1 MAPPRRQS
9 LASRLL
15 VTYAVAVVLVLGVL
29 GFFVERAAREVLL
42 SEVED
47 ALGEQGRLLAETL
60 PSDPVGIDEVISSL
74 AETIDARV
82 TVVDVDGTV
91 LADSHAAVAEMENHA
106 DRPEIRAALDGRTGA
121 DRRVS
126 ESTGFPQTYVAV
138 PAAEGR
144 VVRLSLP
151 ENVVNAPVADFREDL
166 IALVAVAAAIG
177 VLVVA
182 FVARRLARP
191 LTELAEQASAVARG
205 DLDIDVR
212 RSSLAE
218 LDDLGRA
225 IASVATEL
233 GERLRDIENE
243 RKTLELVLDSMPQG
257 TLLVGADGAVLYA
270 NQSFGQLLGPVPDS
284 LEQVVPFR
292 IQEVV
297 RRARSSGEQ
306 VDVDV
311 EHGLPARILRVIAS
325 PFDDGRALVVV
336 SDVTD
341 RRRIDEMR
349 RDFVTNAS
357 HELKTPVASILAAA
371 ETLRLAV
378 EKAPERV
385 PQFAAQIEAAAR
397 SLAQLVN
404 DLLDLSRLEGRRSE
418 HGPVELGALVADE
431 VDRVRGFAEE
441 KGVRLESD
449 LSEAWVLGSEPD
461 LGLAIRNL
469 LDNAVRYTNR
479 GGSVTVRVLAVEDE
493 AVVSVEDTGVGIA
506 RRDLGRVFERFYR
519 VDVARSRATGGTGLG
534 LSIVKHVVESHAGEV
549 SVQSELGRGSVF
561 TIRLPLTEL
570 RP

>member
-15 VTYAVAVVLVLGVL
+15 VTYAITVVLVLGVL
-29 GFFVERAAREVLL
+29 GFFVERSAREVLL
-42 SEVED
+42 REVEHG
-47 ALGEQGRLLAETL
+47 LGEQARLLSASL
-60 PSDPVGIDEVISSL
+60 PSDQGEMDALVSRLGEHL
-74 AETIDARV
+74 DARV
-82 TVVDVDGTV
+82 TVVDRDGTV
-91 LADSHAAVAEMENHA
+91 LADSHVDPAEMENHA
-106 DRPEIRAALDGRTGA
+106 SRPEIRAALDGETGT

-138 PAAEGR
+138 PTESGWA
-144 VVRLSLP
+144 VRLSLP
-151 ENVVNAPVADFREDL
+151 ENVVNEPVGEFRRDL
-166 IALVAVAAAIG
+166 VALVAVAAAIG

-233 GERLRDIENE
+233 GERLREVDNE
-243 RKTLELVLDSMPQG
+243 RNTLGLVLDSLPQG
-257 TLLVGADGAVLYA
+257 TLLVDSDDTILYA
-270 NQSFGQLLGPVPDS
+270 NRSFGDLLGPVPRS

-297 RRARSSGEQ
+297 RRARRAGEQ
-306 VDVDV
+306 IDVDA
-311 EHGLPARILRVIAS
+311 EHGLPARVLRVIAA
-325 PFDDGRALVVV
+325 PFADGRALVVV
-336 SDVTD
+336 SDVTE

-371 ETLRLAV
+371 ETLQLAI

-397 SLAQLVN
+397 SLAQLVS
-404 DLLDLSRLEGRRSE
+404 DLLDLSRLEGRSSE
-418 HGPVELGALVADE
+418 YGPVELAALVTE
-431 VDRVRGFAEE
+431 EIDRVGGFAQER
-441 KGVRLESD
+441 GVRLESD
-449 LSEAWVLGSEPD
+449 LSEAWVLGSRPD
-461 LGLAIRNL
+461 LGLAVRNL
-469 LDNAVRYTNR
+469 LDNAIRYTNE
-479 GGSVTVRVLAVEDE
+479 GGSVTVRVVPVEDR
-493 AVVSVEDTGVGIA
+493 AVLAVEDTGVGIPQ
-506 RRDLGRVFERFYR
+506 RDVGRVFERFYR
-519 VDVARSRATGGTGLG
+519 VDVARSRGTGGTGLG
-534 LSIVKHVVESHAGEV
+534 LSIVKHVAESHGGEV

-561 TIRLPLTEL
+561 TIRLPLTES

>member
-15 VTYAVAVVLVLGVL
+15 VTYAITVVLVLGVL
-29 GFFVERAAREVLL
+29 GFFVERSAREVLL
-42 SEVED
+42 REVEHG
-47 ALGEQGRLLAETL
+47 LGDQARLLSASL
-60 PSDPVGIDEVISSL
+60 PSDQGEMDALVSRLGEHL
-74 AETIDARV
+74 DARV
-82 TVVDVDGTV
+82 TVVDRDGTV
-91 LADSHAAVAEMENHA
+91 LADSHVDPAEMENHA
-106 DRPEIRAALDGRTGA
+106 SRPEIRAALDGETGT

-138 PAAEGR
+138 PTESGWA
-144 VVRLSLP
+144 VRLSLP
-151 ENVVNAPVADFREDL
+151 ENVVNEPVGEFRRDL
-166 IALVAVAAAIG
+166 VALVAVAAAIG

-233 GERLRDIENE
+233 GERLREVDNE
-243 RKTLELVLDSMPQG
+243 RNTLGLVLDSLPQG
-257 TLLVGADGAVLYA
+257 TLLVDSDDTILYA
-270 NQSFGQLLGPVPDS
+270 NRSFGDLLGPVPRS

-297 RRARSSGEQ
+297 RRARRAGEQ
-306 VDVDV
+306 IDVDA
-311 EHGLPARILRVIAS
+311 EHGLPARVLRVIAA
-325 PFDDGRALVVV
+325 PFADGRALVVV
-336 SDVTD
+336 SDVTE

-371 ETLRLAV
+371 ETLQLAI

-397 SLAQLVN
+397 SLAQLVS
-404 DLLDLSRLEGRRSE
+404 DLLDLSRLEGRSSE
-418 HGPVELGALVADE
+418 YGPVELAALVTE
-431 VDRVRGFAEE
+431 EIDRVGGFAQER
-441 KGVRLESD
+441 GVRLESD
-449 LSEAWVLGSEPD
+449 LSEAWVLGSRPD
-461 LGLAIRNL
+461 LGLAVRNL
-469 LDNAVRYTNR
+469 LDNAIRYTNE
-479 GGSVTVRVLAVEDE
+479 GGSVTVRVVPVEDR
-493 AVVSVEDTGVGIA
+493 AVLAVEDTGVGIPQ
-506 RRDLGRVFERFYR
+506 RDVGRVFERFYR
-519 VDVARSRATGGTGLG
+519 VDVARSRGTGGTGLG
-534 LSIVKHVVESHAGEV
+534 LSIVKHVAESHGGEV

-561 TIRLPLTEL
+561 TIRLPLTES

>member
-15 VTYAVAVVLVLGVL
+15 VTYAITVVLVLGVL
-29 GFFVERAAREVLL
+29 GFFVERSAREVLL
-42 SEVED
+42 REVEHG
-47 ALGEQGRLLAETL
+47 LGDQARLLSASL
-60 PSDPVGIDEVISSL
+60 PSDQGEMDALVSRLGEHL
-74 AETIDARV
+74 DARV
-82 TVVDVDGTV
+82 TVVDRDGTV
-91 LADSHAAVAEMENHA
+91 LADSHVDPAEMENHA
-106 DRPEIRAALDGRTGA
+106 SRPEIRAALDGETGT

-138 PAAEGR
+138 PTESGWA
-144 VVRLSLP
+144 VRLSLP
-151 ENVVNAPVADFREDL
+151 ENVVNEPVGEFRRDL
-166 IALVAVAAAIG
+166 VALVAVAAAIG

-233 GERLRDIENE
+233 GERLREVDNE
-243 RKTLELVLDSMPQG
+243 RNTLGLVLDSLPQG
-257 TLLVGADGAVLYA
+257 TLLVDSDDTILYA
-270 NQSFGQLLGPVPDS
+270 NRSFGDLLGPVPRS

-297 RRARSSGEQ
+297 RRARRAGEQ
-306 VDVDV
+306 IDVDA
-311 EHGLPARILRVIAS
+311 EHGLPARVLRVIAA
-325 PFDDGRALVVV
+325 PFADGRALVVV
-336 SDVTD
+336 SDVTE

-371 ETLRLAV
+371 ETLQLAI

-397 SLAQLVN
+397 SLAQLVS
-404 DLLDLSRLEGRRSE
+404 DLLDLSRLEGRSSE
-418 HGPVELGALVADE
+418 YGPVELAALVTE
-431 VDRVRGFAEE
+431 EIDRVGGFAQER
-441 KGVRLESD
+441 GVRLESD
-449 LSEAWVLGSEPD
+449 LSEAWVLGSRPD
-461 LGLAIRNL
+461 LGLAVRNL
-469 LDNAVRYTNR
+469 LDNAIRYTNE
-479 GGSVTVRVLAVEDE
+479 GGSVTVRVVPVEDR
-493 AVVSVEDTGVGIA
+493 AVLAVEDTGVGIPQ
-506 RRDLGRVFERFYR
+506 RDVGRVFERFYR
-519 VDVARSRATGGTGLG
+519 VDVARSRGTGGTGLG
-534 LSIVKHVVESHAGEV
+534 LSIVKHVVESHGGEV

-561 TIRLPLTEL
+561 TIRLPLTES

>member
-15 VTYAVAVVLVLGVL
+15 VTYAITVVLVLGVL
-29 GFFVERAAREVLL
+29 GFFVERSAREVLL
-42 SEVED
+42 REVEHG
-47 ALGEQGRLLAETL
+47 LGEQARLLSASL
-60 PSDPVGIDEVISSL
+60 PSDQGEMDALVSRLGEHL
-74 AETIDARV
+74 DARV
-82 TVVDVDGTV
+82 TVVDRDGTV
-91 LADSHAAVAEMENHA
+91 LADSHVDPAEMENHA
-106 DRPEIRAALDGRTGA
+106 SRPEIRAALDGETGT

-138 PAAEGR
+138 PTESGWA
-144 VVRLSLP
+144 VRLSLP
-151 ENVVNAPVADFREDL
+151 ENVVNEPVGEFRRDL
-166 IALVAVAAAIG
+166 VALVAVAAAIG

-493 AVVSVEDTGVGIA
+493 AVVSVEDTGVGIP

>member
-15 VTYAVAVVLVLGVL
+15 VTYAITVVLVLGVL
-29 GFFVERAAREVLL
+29 GFFVERSAREVLL
-42 SEVED
+42 REVEHG
-47 ALGEQGRLLAETL
+47 LGDQARLLSASL
-60 PSDPVGIDEVISSL
+60 PSDQGEMDALVSRLGEHL
-74 AETIDARV
+74 DARV
-82 TVVDVDGTV
+82 TVVDRDGTV
-91 LADSHAAVAEMENHA
+91 LADSHVDPAEMENHA
-106 DRPEIRAALDGRTGA
+106 SRPEIRAALDGETGT

-138 PAAEGR
+138 PTESGWA
-144 VVRLSLP
+144 VRLSLP
-151 ENVVNAPVADFREDL
+151 ENVVNEPVGEFRRDL
-166 IALVAVAAAIG
+166 VALVAVAAAIG

-233 GERLRDIENE
+233 GERLREVDNE
-243 RKTLELVLDSMPQG
+243 RNTLGLVLDSLPQG
-257 TLLVGADGAVLYA
+257 TLLVDSDDTILYA
-270 NQSFGQLLGPVPDS
+270 NRSFGDLLGPVPRS

-297 RRARSSGEQ
+297 RRARRAGEQ
-306 VDVDV
+306 IDVDA
-311 EHGLPARILRVIAS
+311 EHGLPARVLRVIAA
-325 PFDDGRALVVV
+325 PFADGRALVVV
-336 SDVTD
+336 SDVTE

-371 ETLRLAV
+371 ETLQLAI

-397 SLAQLVN
+397 SLAQLVS
-404 DLLDLSRLEGRRSE
+404 DLLDLSRLEGRSSE
-418 HGPVELGALVADE
+418 YGPVELAALVTE
-431 VDRVRGFAEE
+431 EIDRVGGFAQER
-441 KGVRLESD
+441 GVRLESD
-449 LSEAWVLGSEPD
+449 LSEAWVLGSRPD
-461 LGLAIRNL
+461 LGLAVRNL
-469 LDNAVRYTNR
+469 LDNAIRYTNE
-479 GGSVTVRVLAVEDE
+479 GGSVTVRVVPVEDR
-493 AVVSVEDTGVGIA
+493 AVLAVEDTGVGIPQ
-506 RRDLGRVFERFYR
+506 RDVGRVFERFYR
-519 VDVARSRATGGTGLG
+519 VDVARSRGT
-534 LSIVKHVVESHAGEV
+534 
-549 SVQSELGRGSVF
+549 
-561 TIRLPLTEL
+561 
-570 RP
+570 

>member
-1 MAPPRRQS
+1 
-9 LASRLL
+9 
-15 VTYAVAVVLVLGVL
+15 
-29 GFFVERAAREVLL
+29 
-42 SEVED
+42 
-47 ALGEQGRLLAETL
+47 
-60 PSDPVGIDEVISSL
+60 
-74 AETIDARV
+74 
-82 TVVDVDGTV
+82 
-91 LADSHAAVAEMENHA
+91 
-106 DRPEIRAALDGRTGA
+106 
-121 DRRVS
+121 
-126 ESTGFPQTYVAV
+126 
-138 PAAEGR
+138 
-144 VVRLSLP
+144 
-151 ENVVNAPVADFREDL
+151 
-166 IALVAVAAAIG
+166 VAAAIG